1 MATTIPAN
9 GRTLAQ
15 QMLSRLSSLKTERS
29 SWDSHWREL
38 DEHVQPRS
46 SRFLCKDRNQGGK
59 ANQKILNN
67 QATRSHTRLA
77 SGLKSGLTNPSQPWL
92 KLGVADPTLADVYDV
107 QVWLD
112 DSTERVLS
120 AFGRSNFY
128 TQVDLVY
135 ESIGLSGI
143 GAIGCFEDDD
153 TDVRWEFYPIGSYYV
168 ACSRS
173 TRVDTFYRETQK
185 KVIEM
190 VSEYGLENCSRAVQ
204 DAYRN
209 NNLDALFDV
218 VHVIEPNIG
227 RNAESALSKDKRWRS
242 YYFQPSEAAA
252 NKFLKQSGFD
262 EFPIMAPRWRQ
273 IGNEAYGRSPA
284 MDALGDI
291 KELQYHERKKKQ
303 AIAKM
308 VEPPMV
314 GPLSLKNQSV
324 STVPGE
330 ITYVDATSANDGFRP
345 AYQVQFD
352 VADVRGEIQAIEQ
365 RVQETFYEDVFR
377 AITNVQRGNMRE
389 IEVQER
395 VQERLMQMGP
405 VLNRMND
412 ELLDP
417 AVDRV
422 FNILARRGKLAPHP
436 PELEDAELSIE
447 YVSILQQAQR
457 QSGLT
462 DLQQF
467 MAFLGN
473 VAGIYQQDALDVSSA
488 DRIMD
493 AVADKL
499 GVKREILTSADER
512 KATRQQRAQQSQMAQ
527 MAAMAQPAMQA
538 TQAAK
543 NIAEMP
549 TNPAMAA
556 AMGMG
561 G

>member
-1 MATTIPAN
+1 MADLIAP

-15 QMLSRLSSLKTERS
+15 QMLARLNALKTERS
-29 SWDSHWREL
+29 SWDPHWREL
-38 DEHVQPRS
+38 DEFVQPRS
-46 SRFLCKDRNQGGK
+46 SRFLCSDRNQGGK

-77 SGLKSGLTNPSQPWL
+77 SGLKSGLTNPAQPWL
-92 KLGVADPTLADVYDV
+92 KLAAADPLLAEDYDV

-112 DSTERVLS
+112 DATDRVLS
-120 AFGRSNFY
+120 AFSRSNFY

-135 ESIGLSGI
+135 ESLGLYGI
-143 GAIGCFEDDD
+143 GALGIFEDDQD
-153 TDVRWEFYPIGSYYV
+153 DIRCEFYPIGSYYV
-168 ACSRS
+168 ACSRG
-173 TRVDTFYRETQK
+173 TRVDTFYRESQK

-190 VSEYGLENCSRAVQ
+190 VSDYGLDACSVPVQ
-204 DAYRN
+204 SAYRN
-209 NNLDALFDV
+209 NNLDALFPV

-227 RNAESALSKDKRWRS
+227 RNVESALAKDKVWRS
-242 YYFQPSEAAA
+242 YYFEPGEAAK
-252 NKFLKQSGFD
+252 NTFLKQSGFD
-262 EFPIMAPRWRQ
+262 EFPIMVPRWRQ

-308 VEPPMV
+308 VDPPMV
-314 GPLSLKNQSV
+314 APTTLRSQRA
-324 STVPGE
+324 STIPGE
-330 ITYVDATSANDGFRP
+330 ITYVDTNSATDGFRP

-352 VADVRGEIQAIEQ
+352 VADVRGEIAAIEQ
-365 RVQETFYEDVFR
+365 RIQETFFEDVFR
-377 AITNVQRGNMRE
+377 AITNIQRGNMRE

-395 VQERLMQMGP
+395 VQERMMQMGP
-405 VLNRMND
+405 ILNRLND

-422 FNILARRGKLAPHP
+422 FAILARRGKLSSAPD
-436 PELEDAELSIE
+436 ELQGAELKIE
-447 YVSILQQAQR
+447 YVSVLQQAQR
-457 QSGLT
+457 QAGLT

-473 VAGIYQQDALDVSSA
+473 VAGIYQQDALDVTTP
-488 DRIMD
+488 DQIMD

-499 GVKREILTSADER
+499 GIDRKVLTSAEQR
-512 KATRQQRAQQSQMAQ
+512 QAARQARQQQQQMQ
-527 MAAMAQPAMQA
+527 QLAAMAQPAVQA

-543 NIAEMP
+543 NLADMQ
-549 TNPAMAA
+549 AQQQMAQA
-556 AMGMG
+556 
-561 G
+561 

>member
-1 MATTIPAN
+1 MADLIAP

-15 QMLSRLSSLKTERS
+15 QMLARLNALKTERS
-29 SWDSHWREL
+29 SWDPHWREL
-38 DEHVQPRS
+38 DEYVQPRS
-46 SRFLCKDRNQGGK
+46 SRFLCDERNKGGK

-77 SGLKSGLTNPSQPWL
+77 SGLKSGLTNPAQPWL
-92 KLGVADPTLADVYDV
+92 KLSVADPLLAEDYDV

-112 DSTERVLS
+112 DATKRVLS
-120 AFGRSNFY
+120 AFARSNFY

-135 ESIGLSGI
+135 ESLGLSGI
-143 GAIGCFEDDD
+143 GAIGIFDDDEDDI
-153 TDVRWEFYPIGSYYV
+153 RCEFYPIGSYYV
-168 ACSRS
+168 ACSRG
-173 TRVDTFYRETQK
+173 TRVDTFYRETKK

-190 VSEYGLENCSRAVQ
+190 VSEYGVEKCSLPVQ
-204 DAYRN
+204 NAYRN
-209 NNLDALFDV
+209 NNLDATFTV

-227 RNAESALSKDKRWRS
+227 RNAESALSKDKAWRS
-242 YYFQPSEAAA
+242 YYFEPGEAAR
-252 NKFLKQSGFD
+252 NTFLKQSGFD
-262 EFPIMAPRWRQ
+262 EFPVMAPRWRQ

-308 VEPPMV
+308 VDPPMV
-314 GPLSLKNQSV
+314 APVALRNQRV
-324 STVPGE
+324 STIPGE
-330 ITYVDATSANDGFRP
+330 ITYVDAQGANDGFRP

-352 VADVRGEIQAIEQ
+352 VADVRGEIAAIEH
-365 RVQETFYEDVFR
+365 RIQETFFEDVFR
-377 AITNVQRGNMRE
+377 AITNIQRGNMRE

-395 VQERLMQMGP
+395 VQERMMQMGP
-405 VLNRMND
+405 ILNRLND

-422 FNILARRGKLAPHP
+422 FSILVRSSKLLP
-436 PELEDAELSIE
+436 PPDQLQGADLKIE

-457 QSGLT
+457 QAGLS

-473 VAGIYQQDALDVSSA
+473 VAGIYQADALDVTTP
-488 DRIMD
+488 DQIMD

-499 GVKREILTSADER
+499 VIDRKTLTSADQR
-512 KATRQQRAQQSQMAQ
+512 QAARQARQQQQQMQQ
-527 MAAMAQPAMQA
+527 MAALAQPAVQA

-543 NIAEMP
+543 NLADMQ
-549 TNPAMAA
+549 AQQQMAA
-556 AMGMG
+556 T
-561 G
+561 

>member
-1 MATTIPAN
+1 MAEKIAP
-9 GRTLAQ
+9 GRSLAQ
-15 QMLSRLSSLKTERS
+15 QMLSRLGQLKSERA
-29 SWDSHWREL
+29 SWDAHWREL
-38 DEHVQPRS
+38 DEYVQPRS
-46 SRFLCKDRNQGGK
+46 SRFLFSDRNKGGK
-59 ANQKILNN
+59 ANQRILNN

-77 SGLKSGLTNPSQPWL
+77 SGLKSGLTNPAQPWL
-92 KLGVADPTLADVYDV
+92 KLGAADATLGDVYDV

-112 DSTERVLS
+112 ETSGRVLS

-128 TQVDLVY
+128 TQMDLVY
-135 ESIGLSGI
+135 ESLGLYGI
-143 GAIGCFEDDD
+143 GALGIFEEDEDDI
-153 TDVRWEFYPIGSYYV
+153 RCEFYPVGSYYV

-173 TRVDTFYRETQK
+173 TRIDTFYREFQK
-185 KVIEM
+185 KVVEM
-190 VSEYGLENCSRAVQ
+190 VSDYGLENCSAAVQ
-204 DAYRN
+204 SSYRN
-209 NNLDALFDV
+209 NSLDDLFTV
-218 VHVIEPNIG
+218 IHVIEPNIG

-242 YYFQPSEAAA
+242 YYFEPSEAAA

-273 IGNEAYGRSPA
+273 VGNEAYGRSPA

-314 GPLSLKNQSV
+314 APTSLRNQAA
-324 STVPGE
+324 STIPGE
-330 ITYVDATSANDGFRP
+330 ITYVDSTNAHDGFRP

-352 VADVRGEIQAIEQ
+352 VADTRGEINAIES
-365 RVQETFYEDVFR
+365 RIQETFFEDVFR

-395 VQERLMQMGP
+395 VQERMMQMGP

-412 ELLDP
+412 ELLDL

-422 FNILARRGKLAPHP
+422 FAILARRGKLPPP
-436 PELEDAELSIE
+436 PEDLEGADLKIE

-457 QSGLT
+457 QAGLQ

-467 MAFLGN
+467 IAFLGN
-473 VAGIYQQDALDVSSA
+473 IAGIYREDALDVTTP

-493 AVADKL
+493 SVAGKL
-499 GVKREILTSADER
+499 GIDRKTLTSADER
-512 KATRQQRAQQSQMAQ
+512 AAARQSRARAAQIQQMASL
-527 MAAMAQPAMQA
+527 AQPAMQA

-543 NIAEMP
+543 NVAEMP
-549 TNPAMAA
+549 INTGVAA
-556 AMGMG
+556 ALGVG
-561 G
+561 